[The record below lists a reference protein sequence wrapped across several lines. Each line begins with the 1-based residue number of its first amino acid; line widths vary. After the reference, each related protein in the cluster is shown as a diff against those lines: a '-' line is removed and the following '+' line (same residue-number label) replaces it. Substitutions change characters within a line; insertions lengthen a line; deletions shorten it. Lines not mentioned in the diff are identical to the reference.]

1 MAEKIVLPDIE
12 LAPESP
18 PRGPVVWAR
27 ENLFSTW
34 GSVVLT
40 VLGTVVAVVAIRG
53 LGGFIIADERKW
65 HAITTNL
72 RLLMVQAYPAGG
84 EEGAAHQLWRIWVS
98 VGIIAALL
106 GFSFALW
113 RVGGRMSPRKLA
125 RIVQYVAGFL
135 AALVIIVPVGTSTL
149 VIGVAIGVA
158 LFGIA
163 YGVDRALGEQAKVE
177 SIPTLLAAAAAGALV
192 LVFFWVIQVPVP
204 ESGGQVGDTTLER
217 ISTSTLGPWTLLY
230 GATIAAYF
238 LGVALR
244 RVVAD
249 SNVRPIMVTLWVLS
263 FPVIVLHLTRATG
276 FDEIGVDNPVTP
288 TVNES
293 GLTTLGYVLVGIG
306 FAVVGGAFI
315 WFVSNPRLGE
325 LGRGLAAITLLLAAF
340 SWLRATPML
349 IRILLIVFVVFSL
362 AGPTFA
368 GGERRAT
375 TRYVAVWVGAVVVTV
390 YLMLLAVGET
400 RIVTPNETPFG
411 GFFLTWILAV
421 AGISLS
427 FPIGVVMAL
436 ARTSTMPIF
445 RLLATVYI
453 EVVRGVPLITW
464 LLVSV
469 VVFPFLF
476 PTDVSFVGPSTAIL
490 FIAFFS
496 GAYLAENVRG
506 GLQSISSGQNEAA
519 NALGMTTLHRT
530 VFITLPQA
538 LRAVIP
544 ALVGQVIAIFK
555 DTSLVAIVGL
565 FDILNIG
572 RNVIPNQSG
581 AGDAAFNFL
590 QSNREGLIA
599 VAVMYWIFT
608 FTFSRVSQRLE
619 KKLGIGQ
626 R

>member
-1 MAEKIVLPDIE
+1 MADKIILPDVPE
-12 LAPESP
+12 LAPEPP
-18 PRGPVVWAR
+18 PRGPIVWAKD
-27 ENLFSTW
+27 NLFSTW
-34 GSVVLT
+34 GSVALT
-40 VLGTVVAVVAIRG
+40 VVGAIIAILGIRG
-53 LGGFIIADERKW
+53 VGGFIIADERKW
-65 HAITTNL
+65 QAVTTNL
-72 RLLMVQAYPAGG
+72 KLLMVQAYPD
-84 EEGAAHQLWRIWVS
+84 EQLWRIWVS
-98 VGIIAALL
+98 IGIVAALFGL
-106 GFSFALW
+106 SLAFW
-113 RVGGRMSPRKLA
+113 RVGGKMSPGSVL
-125 RIVQYVAGFL
+125 RIVQYIGVGIAVV
-135 AALVIIVPVGTSTL
+135 VIIVPVGSTTL
-149 VIGVAIGVA
+149 IIGLIVGVA

-163 YGVDRALGEQAKVE
+163 YGVDRSLGDRGKTE
-177 SIPTLLAAAAAGALV
+177 SIPTLLVAAVAAALV
-192 LVFFWVIQVPVP
+192 LIFFWIIQVPVP
-204 ESGGQVGDTTLER
+204 EPGGQVGDTMLEK

-230 GATIAAYF
+230 GATIVAYF

-244 RVVAD
+244 RVVPGK
-249 SNVRPIMVTLWVLS
+249 NTRPIMVTLWALS

-276 FDEIGVDNPVTP
+276 FDQIGADNPITGP
-288 TVNES
+288 DES
-293 GLTTLGYVLVGIG
+293 GLTVGGYVLVGLA
-306 FAVVGGAFI
+306 FSVVGGAFI
-315 WFVSNPRLGE
+315 WIISNPRLGE
-325 LGRGLAAITLLLAAF
+325 LGRGLAAVALVLAAAA
-340 SWLRATPML
+340 WLVSMPMV
-349 IRILLIVFVVFSL
+349 IRILLLALAVFALS
-362 AGPTFA
+362 GPTFA

-375 TRYVAVWVGAVVVTV
+375 IRYVGLWVAAVVVTV
-390 YLMLLAVGET
+390 YLMLLAVGAT
-400 RIVTPNETPFG
+400 RVVTPNETPFG
-411 GFFLTWILAV
+411 GFFLTWILAI

-445 RLLATVYI
+445 RLLATFYI

-476 PTDVSFVGPSTAIL
+476 PEDVKFVGPSTVII

-519 NALGMTTLHRT
+519 NALGMTTLQRT

-572 RNVIPNQSG
+572 RKVIPNQSG
-581 AGDAAFNFL
+581 GGDAAFNFL

-619 KKLGIGQ
+619 KKLGVGT